1 MNIVGYIY
9 IYYVDLR
16 TSSFFYHIWA
26 VYQCVE
32 SGTALSLVISKC
44 AIFENTKQDEGNES
58 P

>member
-1 MNIVGYIY
+1 MYIVGYIY
-9 IYYVDLR
+9 YMDLR